1 MFCADARL
9 MALGRGPLGSGAPVP
24 VAVAGS
30 FSGGLG
36 CFVVFS
42 GSRTEQGWE
51 GALGGVGR

>member
-9 MALGRGPLGSGAPVP
+9 MALGRGPLGSGDPVP

-36 CFVVFS
+36 FFVVFW
-42 GSRTEQGWE
+42 GSRVEQGWE
-51 GALGGVGR
+51 GALGGVER